1 MNNPSPMPLLCQ
13 VLLVLCAVLAT
24 MVTRFL
30 PFMVFHSG
38 RRTPRAVTF
47 LGRVL
52 PASVFALL
60 VIYCLRGVDF
70 SVLFGRNFWQSDAFA
85 QLLSVLVTVLMHAW
99 RRNMM
104 WSIAAGTACYMTLVR
119 VL

>member
-1 MNNPSPMPLLCQ
+1 MTSPSHMSLLCQ
-13 VLLVLCAVLAT
+13 ALLVLCAVAAT
-24 MVTRFL
+24 MLTRFL
-30 PFMVFHSG
+30 PFLVFHSG
-38 RRTPRAVTF
+38 RRTPPTITF

-70 SVLFGRNFWQSDAFA
+70 SCLLADEFWHSDAFA
-85 QLLSVLVTVLMHAW
+85 QLASVLVTALVHVW

-104 WSIAAGTACYMTLVR
+104 WSIAAGTACYMTLIR

>member
-1 MNNPSPMPLLCQ
+1 MSHTPSMSLLCQ
-13 VLLVLCAVLAT
+13 VLLVLCAMAAT

-30 PFMVFHSG
+30 PFLLFRPG
-38 RRTPRAVTF
+38 RATPRTVTF

-52 PASVFALL
+52 PAAVFAML
-60 VIYCLRGVDF
+60 VIYCLRSVDF
-70 SVLFGRNFWQSDAFA
+70 SRLPVPGFWRSDAFA
-85 QLLSVLVTVLMHAW
+85 QLVSVLVTALIHAW

-104 WSIAAGTACYMTLVR
+104 WSIAAGTLGYMTLIR

>member
-1 MNNPSPMPLLCQ
+1 MTTTSHMPLLCQ
-13 VLLVLCAVLAT
+13 VLLVLCAVAAT
-24 MVTRFL
+24 MLTRFL
-30 PFMVFHSG
+30 PFLVFRSG
-38 RRTPRAVTF
+38 RRTPPAVTF

-60 VIYCLRGVDF
+60 VIYCLRGTDF
-70 SVLFGRNFWQSDAFA
+70 SRLLATDFWQSDAFA
-85 QLLSVLVTVLMHAW
+85 QMVSVLVTALVHVW

-104 WSIAAGTACYMTLVR
+104 WSIAAGTACHMTLIR